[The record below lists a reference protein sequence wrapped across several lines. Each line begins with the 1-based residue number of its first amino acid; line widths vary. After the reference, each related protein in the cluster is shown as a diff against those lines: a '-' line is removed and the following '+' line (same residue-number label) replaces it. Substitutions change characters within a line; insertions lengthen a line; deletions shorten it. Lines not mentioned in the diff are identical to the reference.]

1 MGKDLHPRVITIAFA
16 IGYFAFYLCRV
27 GLSVV
32 RPVWLSELELAGVS
46 KSDALRMVGNI
57 VSLGMLAAALGLAKA
72 TVSIAARLTLFAV
85 LQFTV
90 NNQ

>member
-1 MGKDLHPRVITIAFA
+1 MITIAFA

-57 VSLGMLAAALGLAKA
+57 VSLGMLAAALGLGGY
-72 TVSIAARLTLFAV
+72 I
-85 LQFTV
+85 
-90 NNQ
+90 